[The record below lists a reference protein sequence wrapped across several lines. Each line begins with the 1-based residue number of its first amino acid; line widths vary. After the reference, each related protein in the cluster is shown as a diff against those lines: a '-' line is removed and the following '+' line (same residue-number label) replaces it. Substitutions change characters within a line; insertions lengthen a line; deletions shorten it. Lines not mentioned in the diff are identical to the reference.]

1 MFSVALSR
9 RAKADLAL
17 ASCTL
22 VWGATFVVVKS
33 ALEYS
38 SVFLFLAVRFS
49 SAALLMALLRPRV
62 LRNLKGEELL
72 AGAAIGLFMFGGY
85 AFQTAGL
92 LYTTPAKSGFLT
104 GSSVVMVPLLLKVL
118 WRRHFLPWVYIGALA
133 ATAGLYYLTVPVHG
147 FSRLNRGDLLTMA
160 AAALFAVH
168 IILIGQYTRRHSVA
182 ALSVLQVAACGSL
195 AWVAAGAT
203 RVTGWEA
210 PRFAWGWALLLAIAA
225 CAVFATAMAFTV
237 QTWAQQYTSP
247 AHTAIIFTLEPVFAA
262 LTSYLVIGE
271 RLSPRATL
279 GAVLVLAG
287 IFLAE
292 LLGTPAAAESPE
304 ATPAG

>member
-1 MFSVALSR
+1 M
-9 RAKADLAL
+9 
-17 ASCTL
+17 
-22 VWGATFVVVKS
+22 VKG

-38 SVFLFLAVRFS
+38 SVLLFLTVRFS
-49 SAALLMALLRPRV
+49 SAALLMAALRPRV
-62 LRNLKGEELL
+62 FRNLKSEDLL
-72 AGAAIGLFMFGGY
+72 AGAAIGFFMFGGY

-104 GSSVVMVPLLLKVL
+104 GSSVVLVPLLLRIF
-118 WRRHFLPWVYIGALA
+118 WRRHFRPWVYIGAMA
-133 ATAGLYYLTVPVHG
+133 AAAGLYYLTVPAYG
-147 FSRLNRGDLLTMA
+147 FSHLNRGDLLTIV

-168 IILIGQYTRRHSVA
+168 IILVGQYTRKHSVA

-195 AWVAAGAT
+195 AWVAAGVASA
-203 RVTGWEA
+203 TGWETS
-210 PRFAWGWALLLAIAA
+210 RFAWRWELFLAIGT
-225 CAVFATAMAFTV
+225 CALFATAIAFTV

-271 RLSPRATL
+271 RLSPRVRL
-279 GAVLVLAG
+279 GAVLVLTG

-304 ATPAG
+304 PTPPA